1 MEELV
6 RTLRRL
12 AEAEKTYASELRELA
27 ASVGHVA
34 PLSAIIEAVA
44 SDSDKHA
51 RIYEAL
57 LKIATGASQP
67 RLREEDLKLI
77 GSVIDKHIQ
86 TELRMIEESRRLL
99 SEARDARM
107 QLLLAAVYED
117 EVKHH
122 KVLTDI
128 KDKIARFPVITDEEF
143 WEAVWRDSPWH
154 GAPGG

>member
-12 AEAEKTYASELRELA
+12 AEAEKSYANELRELA
-27 ASVGHVA
+27 KSVERIA

-51 RIYEAL
+51 SIYEAL

-67 RLREEDLKLI
+67 RLAGEELELI
-77 GSVIDKHIQ
+77 ANVIDRHIQ
-86 TELRMIEESRRLL
+86 TELKMIEESKKLL
-99 SEARDARM
+99 NEARDARM
-107 QLLLAAVYED
+107 QLLLAAIYED

-128 KDKIARFPVITDEEF
+128 KDKIARFRVLTDEEF
-143 WEAVWRDSPWH
+143 WEQVWKDSPWH
-154 GAPGG
+154 GTPGG